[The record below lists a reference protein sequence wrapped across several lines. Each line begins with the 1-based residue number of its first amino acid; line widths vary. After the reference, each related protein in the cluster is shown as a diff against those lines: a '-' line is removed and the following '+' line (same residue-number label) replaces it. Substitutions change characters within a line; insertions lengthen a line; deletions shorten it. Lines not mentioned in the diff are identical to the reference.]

1 MSAPL
6 SLSLRTTIDDSVEVG
21 VVSRSARQL
30 YFARYDGRL
39 YVAAPAH
46 DQTPQ
51 LIAADG
57 HTVLAPTLPGASM
70 HDALLRVIDGGG
82 AASVPML
89 FVEPGGKLRLRL
101 SVRNPPADGFL
112 EQDLLFYELAS
123 QP

>member
-6 SLSLRTTIDDSVEVG
+6 SLSLRTTIDDPVEVG

-39 YVAAPAH
+39 YVAATTH

-51 LIAADG
+51 FIGADG
-57 HTVLAPTLPGASM
+57 HTVLAPTLPGTSM
-70 HDALLRVIDGGG
+70 HDALL
-82 AASVPML
+82 L
-89 FVEPGGKLRLRL
+89 VEPGGTLRLRL